1 MTKNLITYAINK
13 FGELVV
19 CIFEEN
25 GIEVY
30 IVCVKQ
36 NNYKNIWNFKE

>member
-1 MTKNLITYAINK
+1 MTKNLLTYALNK

-30 IVCVKQ
+30 I
-36 NNYKNIWNFKE
+36 